1 MEANSPL
8 PLHGDEAK
16 LAGMRRPLAV
26 LAASLAAAAFAPA
39 ALGSVTAVE
48 LTPDG
53 SRTLAAS
60 RAQKPF
66 TLAGVHWRGPG
77 RVLFRTRSLEG
88 RWSGWRPAAPD
99 DEDLPDSGS
108 REERLRRGW
117 RIGNPWWVGAS
128 DRIETRTVGRVTR
141 VRAYLVWS
149 PETRIPFRV
158 PAATEAPA
166 IVPRLSWGADESIRR
181 NEPEFA
187 DAVRFSVVHHTAG
200 RNAYSRSEAPAIV
213 KAIQLY
219 HVKGN
224 GWNDIGYNF
233 LVDRFG
239 TVYEGRFGG
248 TERNVVG
255 AHARGFNTG
264 SVGVAVLGTFSG
276 SAPSRAAQQAVARL
290 VAWRLDLAHVDPAGL
305 LTFISGGSERFRSG
319 VPVLLR
325 AVSGHRD
332 TGFTTCPG
340 DAFYARLNAL
350 AGEAARTGLPKIFEP
365 RVESGEGIFRF
376 RARLSSPQT
385 WVVTIADR
393 AGLEVAR
400 RTGTGSTVDWSWD
413 SVGVARGNYRWS
425 ITAGSARPATGPLR
439 AGGASGALAVEA
451 SATPSALTPNGDG
464 QADSTVVSYRL
475 TAAANVTVAIV
486 DPGGLIVATPIDRV
500 WTRAGEHTVTIDG
513 AALPDGVYSVVVT
526 ARTVAGFEVQRSVPL
541 TVSRTLGLVVAE
553 PSLFSPNG
561 DGRNDVLGVSFTL
574 TAPSTVTVR
583 VEREGRWVAS
593 PHAASYEAGTHRFE
607 WNGVRSAGRLKDG
620 DYSLVLEASDAIVG
634 TVSIFLPFTSD
645 STAPRVAFAKGRGIR
660 LQVSEPGRLLLT
672 IDGARL
678 EREVKKA
685 GIVRVPWDGA
695 ANRVRVVAEDLAGNR
710 SKSAVRVSRAVRS

>member
-1 MEANSPL
+1 MPAR
-8 PLHGDEAK
+8 GDLAK

-53 SRTLAAS
+53 SRTLAES
-60 RAQKPF
+60 LTRKPF

-99 DEDLPDSGS
+99 AEDLPDEGS
-108 REERLRRGW
+108 PEERQRRGW

-128 DRIETRTVGRVTR
+128 DRIETRTVGQVTR

-149 PETRIPFRV
+149 PDTRIPFRV
-158 PAATEAPA
+158 PAATEAPV

-181 NEPEFA
+181 NETSFA

-219 HVKGN
+219 HVRGN

-264 SVGVAVLGTFSG
+264 SVGIAVLGTFSG
-276 SAPSRAAQQAVARL
+276 AEPARAAQEAVARL
-290 VAWRLDLAHVDPAGL
+290 LAWRLDLAHVDPAAL

-332 TGFTTCPG
+332 TGFTSCPG

-350 AGEAARTGLPKIFEP
+350 AGEAARTGLPKIYEP
-365 RVESGEGIFRF
+365 RVEAGEGIFRF
-376 RARLSSPQT
+376 RARLSSPQP
-385 WVVTIADR
+385 WLVAISDR
-393 AGLEVAR
+393 AGREVAR
-400 RTGTGSTVDWSWD
+400 GTGTGATVDWTWD
-413 SVGVARGNYRWS
+413 SVGAVRGNYRWS
-425 ITAGSARPATGPLR
+425 LTAGSARPANGPLR
-439 AGGASGALAVEA
+439 VGGGSGAFAVEA
-451 SATPSALTPNGDG
+451 SAAPAALTPNGDG
-464 QADSTVVSYRL
+464 QADSAVVSYRL
-475 TAAANVTVAIV
+475 TAAANVSVAIV
-486 DPGGLIVATPIDRV
+486 DPGGLTVATPIDRV
-500 WTRAGEHTVTIDG
+500 WTRAGEHTFTIDG
-513 AALPDGVYSVVVT
+513 AALPDGVYSVVLT
-526 ARTVAGFEVQRSVPL
+526 ARTTAGAEVVKTVPL

-553 PSLFSPNG
+553 PALFSPNA

-574 TAPSTVTVR
+574 NSPSTVTLR
-583 VEREGRWVAS
+583 VLREGRWVAS
-593 PHAASYEAGTHRFE
+593 PHVASYEAGTHRFE
-607 WNGVRSAGRLKDG
+607 WNGVRSVGRLKDG
-620 DYSLVLEASDAIVG
+620 DYSLAVEASDAIVG
-634 TVSIFLPFTSD
+634 TVSVVLPFTSD
-645 STAPRVAFAKGRGIR
+645 STAPSVKFAEGRGIR
-660 LQVSEPGRLLLT
+660 LQVNEPGRLLLR
-672 IDGARL
+672 IDGARI

-685 GIVRVPWDGA
+685 GVVRVPWDGA
-695 ANRVRVVAEDLAGNR
+695 GKRVRVVAEDLAGNR
-710 SKSAVRVSRAVRS
+710 SKPAVRVSRS